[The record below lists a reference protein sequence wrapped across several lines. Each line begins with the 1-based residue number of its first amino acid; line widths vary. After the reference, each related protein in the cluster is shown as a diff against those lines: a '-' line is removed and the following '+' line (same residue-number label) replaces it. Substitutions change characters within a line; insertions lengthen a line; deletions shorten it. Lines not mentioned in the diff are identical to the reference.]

1 MAMDVGGRR
10 GTVISGI
17 NVTPMADVIIVL
29 LIIFMLTIP
38 AFTSQVDL
46 PDATRAHARSDGPIV
61 VTLYG
66 NGSITL
72 SEHGVVAPFELSGR
86 IRERL
91 AIGDAVVQVN
101 ADQALPYERVAE
113 VLDACREAGAEE
125 VAIMTEE
132 RPPGS

>member
-1 MAMDVGGRR
+1 MAMNVGGSR

-29 LIIFMLTIP
+29 LIIFMVTIP
-38 AFTSQVDL
+38 AFTRQVDL
-46 PDATRAHARSDGPIV
+46 PDATRAHARSDGTIV
-61 VTLYG
+61 VTLQG

-72 SEHGVVAPFELSGR
+72 SEHGIVAPFELSAR
-86 IRERL
+86 LQERL
-91 AIGDAVVQVN
+91 AISDAVVQVS
-101 ADQALPYERVAE
+101 ADQALSYERVAE
-113 VLDACREAGAEE
+113 VLDACRDAGIEQ

>member
-10 GTVISGI
+10 GSVISGI

-38 AFTSQVDL
+38 ALTRQVDL

-61 VTLYG
+61 VTLRG

-72 SEHGVVAPFELSGR
+72 SEHGVVAPFELSAR

-91 AIGDAVVQVN
+91 ALGDAVVQVN
-101 ADQALPYERVAE
+101 ADQALSYDRVAE
-113 VLDACREAGAEE
+113 VLDACREAGVEQ